1 MTKGG
6 AGTVWVTV
14 AVDVDVMVVVGV
26 GRFRHEQAWE
36 MAEDAKAITCEGKAL
51 ALRFASSRAS
61 SSSDR
66 RCLADGVGGFP
77 GRKT

>member
-1 MTKGG
+1 
-6 AGTVWVTV
+6 
-14 AVDVDVMVVVGV
+14 
-26 GRFRHEQAWE
+26 